1 MINNH
6 TAPFAYVVGAL
17 LSLALLGEQASAQSQ
32 PATVPTV
39 VAQATGWW
47 PSMSPKPQFFDRRLP
62 TGWPAALVPAGTSVL
77 GGSVVGDSGLFR
89 VQTAVFAFSGQTN
102 PDEVLRGLLARAG
115 YVRPDP
121 EPSEGGFVGNTPSEP
136 RTKYCKGSSLATFGV
151 VDSAQA
157 PFAFA
162 VTLIDGQA
170 GRHSCTPRRD
180 RELRHRL
187 LIEVPTL
194 SPPTG
199 AMAFGQGTCG
209 GGDGRTMRTAL
220 RTTMPADSVL
230 AHYTAQLV
238 SGGWRVDGKPV
249 STDDIGVQR
258 FSFRDGQ
265 DDWMAALLI
274 MAGRRPARGSAGIR
288 ETSVTIAPQ
297 LATRPRLR
305 IPTPIRA
312 TAGRTDFRKRL
323 AKGTRPTLAAETR
336 PGPTTERRRGRR

>member
-17 LSLALLGEQASAQSQ
+17 LSLALFDEKASAQSQ
-32 PATVPTV
+32 PATIPTV

-47 PSMSPKPQFFDRRLP
+47 QSVSAKPRFFDRRLP

-77 GGSVVGDSGLFR
+77 GGSVVGDSGMFR

-115 YVRPDP
+115 YVRLNP
-121 EPSEGGFVGNTPSEP
+121 EPSEGGFVGNTPSESGP
-136 RTKYCKGSSLATFGV
+136 KYCKGSSLATFGV

-162 VTLIDGQA
+162 VTLIEGEA
-170 GRHSCTPRRD
+170 GRQSCSPRRD
-180 RELRHRL
+180 REFRHRL
-187 LIEVPTL
+187 PIEVPTL

-199 AMAFGQGTCG
+199 AMAFGQGTSWS
-209 GGDGRTMRTAL
+209 GDGGSMRSAL

-238 SGGWRVDGKPV
+238 SGGWRADGKPV

-258 FSFRDGQ
+258 FSFRGGQ

-274 MAGRRPARGSAGIR
+274 MAVGDRR
-288 ETSVTIAPQ
+288 EV
-297 LATRPRLR
+297 RLEF
-305 IPTPIRA
+305 A
-312 TAGRTDFRKRL
+312 KRQ
-323 AKGTRPTLAAETR
+323 
-336 PGPTTERRRGRR
+336 